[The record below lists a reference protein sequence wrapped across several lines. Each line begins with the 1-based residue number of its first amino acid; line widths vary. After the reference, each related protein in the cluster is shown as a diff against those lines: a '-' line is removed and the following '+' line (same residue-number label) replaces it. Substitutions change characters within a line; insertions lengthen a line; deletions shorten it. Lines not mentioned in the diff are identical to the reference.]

1 MSRPTT
7 GAHNGVAIMIKYR
20 KIGGI
25 RFLAIARLR
34 ISFCL
39 ASKAKPETMKQAKL
53 LKESG
58 LHGDKL
64 HIGFGIIAR

>member
-1 MSRPTT
+1 MT
-7 GAHNGVAIMIKYR
+7 YR

-25 RFLAIARLR
+25 RFFR
-34 ISFCL
+34 IGKLVLSFCF
-39 ASKAKPETMKQAKL
+39 ASKAKPETMRQAKL
-53 LKESG
+53 LQESG

>member
-1 MSRPTT
+1 M
-7 GAHNGVAIMIKYR
+7 GAHNGVAIMIKFR

-25 RFLAIARLR
+25 RFLAIGRVR

-39 ASKAKPETMKQAKL
+39 ASKAKPETMRQAKL
-53 LKESG
+53 LQEPG
-58 LHGDKL
+58 LHSDKL

>member
-1 MSRPTT
+1 
-7 GAHNGVAIMIKYR
+7 MIIYR

-25 RFLAIARLR
+25 RFLAIGRLR

-39 ASKAKPETMKQAKL
+39 ARKAKPVIMKQAKL
-53 LKESG
+53 LDEPG
-58 LHGDKL
+58 LHNDKL